1 MEWLRQVEEFKKY
14 AEDRL
19 LRGEYYELEKVETPL
34 KHALPPHMEV
44 RLLEIPGIYRVAE
57 RYEPATGLR
66 YFMDGVQRTVLWR
79 YYDYHSAKVPLFLHL
94 SGAVVLERVKP
105 GVFVP
110 VEQGYRSAILVPEFI
125 YEEFADLE
133 GVVSIGDVEPW
144 DIAEVASLAKVKSKA
159 LRQALELEVMHRFL
173 EREEEYL
180 LVKDGNIIDTGRRNV
195 VGVVKTHTTLY
206 LQHINPSL
214 QRLVW
219 NMPLYHRSAIFSLR
233 LSDGSRVESFYLRIH
248 EPLAPETGLIRVEHR
263 LVDCEELAAWLIAE
277 SRVYSR
283 GERWHNM
290 LYPIQRCE
298 DYLRTQLPSSKKL
311 KALLGVV
318 A

>member
-1 MEWLRQVEEFKKY
+1 MEWLRLVEEFGKL

-19 LRGEYYELEKVETPL
+19 SRGEYYELEGVETPSMT
-34 KHALPPHMEV
+34 PHPRMQV

-57 RYEPATGLR
+57 RYSANTELR

-79 YYDYHSAKVPLFLHL
+79 YYDYHSARIPVFLHL

-105 GVFVP
+105 GVFLP
-110 VEQGYRSAILVPEFI
+110 VDQGYRSALLVPEFLH
-125 YEEFADLE
+125 EELQGID
-133 GVVSIGDVEPW
+133 GVVSTGEAEPW
-144 DIAEVASLAKVKSKA
+144 NIAEAVALAKVKSRA

-173 EREEEYL
+173 ERHDAL
-180 LVKDGNIIDTGRRNV
+180 LVKDGNIIDTGSARV
-195 VGVVKTHTTLY
+195 VGVVKSHSRLY
-206 LQHINPSL
+206 LQQVSPTL

-219 NMPLYHRSAIFSLR
+219 NMPLYHRSSAFSLR

-263 LVDCEELAAWLIAE
+263 LSEFEELASWLIAE

-283 GERWHNM
+283 GERWHSM

-298 DYLRTQLPSSKKL
+298 AYLRTQLPGRRRL
-311 KALLGVV
+311 RALLEAV

>member
-1 MEWLRQVEEFKKY
+1 MEWLKQTEEFSRR

-19 LRGEYYELEKVETPL
+19 LRGEYYELEKEEAAQKYFPS
-34 KHALPPHMEV
+34 HMEV
-44 RLLEIPGIYRVAE
+44 RLLEIPGIYRVTE
-57 RYEPATGLR
+57 RYMPVTGLR

-79 YYDYHSAKVPLFLHL
+79 YYDYQSVKVPLFLHL
-94 SGAVVLERVKP
+94 SGAVVLERIRP

-110 VEQGYRSAILVPEFI
+110 VEQDYRSAILVPEFI
-125 YEEFADLE
+125 HEEFADLE
-133 GVVSIGDVEPW
+133 GVVSTGDAEPW
-144 DIAEVASLAKVKSKA
+144 DIAEVASLARFRSKA

-173 EREEEYL
+173 ERGEEHL
-180 LVKDGNIIDTGRRNV
+180 LVKDGNIIDTGRRGV
-195 VGVVKTHTTLY
+195 VGVVKTHATLY
-206 LQHINPSL
+206 LQDANPPL

-219 NMPLYHRSAIFSLR
+219 NMPLYHRSAVFSLR

-263 LVDCEELAAWLIAE
+263 LEDCDELASWLIAE

-298 DYLRTQLPSSKKL
+298 DYLRTQLPGSKKL
-311 KALLGVV
+311 KVLLGVV